1 MRLRPWCMV
10 KEAHLTFRF
19 PRSLSRR
26 RLIRDLE
33 QRVDQLEAERQSRD
47 VSDSLYAAIEDRF
60 RGSADV
66 IAQRQSRYLPHLS
79 EVNANHPVL
88 DLGCGR
94 GEWLGLLSEHGL
106 AAVGVDSNEVF
117 VSQCR
122 AHGFTVRHGD
132 LLAELHA
139 TDNESLGAVSM
150 FQVAEHLPLGYL
162 ENVLTEAHR
171 VLRTGGIL
179 IVEIPNIETLRVG
192 AATFWIDPTHHR
204 PIFPEFL
211 VLLVERA
218 GFTSVERDVSTPL
231 AETPAGLDDVTRQL
245 WERVN
250 GPGDFAVIARK

>member
-1 MRLRPWCMV
+1 MRLLPWCMA

-19 PRSLSRR
+19 RRSLSRR
-26 RLIRDLE
+26 RSIRDLE
-33 QRVDQLEAERQSRD
+33 QRVARLESERRSWD

-60 RGSADV
+60 RGAPDV
-66 IAQRQSRYLPHLS
+66 IALRQSRYLPHLG
-79 EVNANHPVL
+79 EVNATRPVL

-94 GEWLGLLSEHGL
+94 GEWLGLLTEHGVE
-106 AAVGVDSNEVF
+106 AVGVDSNEVF

-122 AHGFTVRHGD
+122 ARGFTVRHGD
-132 LLAELHA
+132 LLAALRSV
-139 TDNESLGAVSM
+139 DNESLGAVSM

-162 ENVLTEAHR
+162 ENVLAEAHR
-171 VLRTGGIL
+171 ALDTGGVL
-179 IVEIPNIETLRVG
+179 IVEIPNVETLRVG

-218 GFTSVERDVSTPL
+218 GFTSIVRDVSTPL
-231 AETPAGLDDVTRQL
+231 AEMPIGLDDVTRQL

>member
-1 MRLRPWCMV
+1 MV

-33 QRVDQLEAERQSRD
+33 QRVAQLEAERQSRG

-79 EVNANHPVL
+79 EVNANRPVL

-139 TDNESLGAVSM
+139 ADNESLGAISM

-171 VLRTGGIL
+171 VLHRGGVL
-179 IVEIPNIETLRVG
+179 IVEIPNVETLRVG

-218 GFTSVERDVSTPL
+218 GFTAIVRDVSTPL